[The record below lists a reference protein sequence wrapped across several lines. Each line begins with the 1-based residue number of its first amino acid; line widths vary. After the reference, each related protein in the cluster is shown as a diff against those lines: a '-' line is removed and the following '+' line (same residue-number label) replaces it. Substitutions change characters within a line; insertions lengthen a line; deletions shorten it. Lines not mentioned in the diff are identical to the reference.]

1 MNKLELTLNEVFGV
15 KISTSEIT
23 SLKEIDQWDSVT
35 RVRLI
40 VAIEDVINR
49 ELSDEEVERL
59 DEIQLLK
66 NIVDE

>member
-15 KISTSEIT
+15 NINTSEII

-40 VAIEDVINR
+40 VALEDVINR